1 MLILLL
7 EAHQVSTI
15 KVKTYLLGIII
26 IIIRKGKTINKG
38 ELKIPTLKKNK
49 TMVF

>member
-15 KVKTYLLGIII
+15 KEKTYLLGKI
-26 IIIRKGKTINKG
+26 IIIRKGKTISKG
-38 ELKIPTLKKNK
+38 ELKIPT
-49 TMVF
+49 